1 MGIGNKR
8 TREMARKAALERQY
22 QGQKCIIG
30 LDQSYSCTGIS
41 IAVNGK
47 LKKVSFIDL
56 NKYPS
61 KTVKRLKVASV
72 LEKAIISCLKNYD
85 ANEIAVVCE
94 RIRTYTAGHDL
105 RPDYLKVTGAL
116 IAYIVDTA
124 TKYNITTY
132 SIDTRAWKSA
142 VLGSS
147 KPIFPPVE
155 GVKDPQKFGS
165 VAYILKLGFEEEL
178 RSKSNRNRKKL
189 NDDAAD
195 GACIALSP
203 FKARA
208 DKFKREY

>member
-1 MGIGNKR
+1 MGKAVKADD
-8 TREMARKAALERQY
+8 ARINRQY

-30 LDQSYSCTGIS
+30 LDQSYKRTGIS

-47 LKKVSFIDL
+47 LKKVNCIEFQ
-56 NKYPS
+56 YV
-61 KTVKRLKVASV
+61 KTKAEKRFLLAKV
-72 LEKAIISCLKNYD
+72 LEKAIKSCLKKYQP
-85 ANEIAVVCE
+85 NEIAVVCE
-94 RIRTYTAGHDL
+94 RIRTYTAGCDL
-105 RPDYLKVTGAL
+105 RPDYLKTTGAL

-124 TKYNITTY
+124 YKYGITTY

-165 VAYILKLGFEEEL
+165 VAYIIKLGFEE
-178 RSKSNRNRKKL
+178 SIKGKSNRNKYFM

-203 FKARA
+203 FKARP
-208 DKFKREY
+208 DKFTKEF